1 MNRFRLFVVPTCC
14 CLALFTAAVRAE
26 APPDPLRLVPA
37 QADLAIK
44 LERPRQLA
52 ETVLALDLVK
62 QLQTFE
68 PFREFYDSTNFRRFQ
83 QLLGYFEK
91 ELGGKWPELL
101 EQLAGG
107 GVVLAAK
114 FGEEPAP
121 ALLVMQSKDE
131 AALKKFVKLVRSMIE
146 QELARDEAKERL
158 EVGSYKNIET
168 MRLGKDFHAA
178 VAGSALLI
186 ANREK
191 ALHAALDCHLNDG
204 KQSLATAARVSA
216 ARKQLPADQF
226 AWLWLNLD
234 NLRQLPGY
242 KQAFGGEA
250 TDPTQLLLFGGWL
263 DVVRHAPYICAGFG
277 KAGLGEGEG
286 LALSVRAP
294 HGKAD
299 VSPALAALHLPADM
313 DGSLPLLEP
322 KGVLFST
329 SYVLDL
335 AKFWEHRAQLLNA
348 EQVKGLEEGEKQAAK
363 FLAGIKIGKILSQ
376 AGPQQRFVAAHQPK
390 PGYQTQPGQNI
401 PAFAFVQSMRDPEGF
416 ARSMET
422 ILRAAVLAS
431 RGQTGLKLAQ
441 EKHGELTL
449 VGFRFPEDKPYE
461 GDTNNVRFNFSPCF
475 VAVGD
480 QFLMASTIELGREL
494 IGILQKEAKD
504 SAPRSSAASRMKFHA
519 AGGAD
524 YLQSIEEQLL
534 AATILDQALAPK
546 EAQEQV
552 RKLIALVR
560 RAGALSLDNT
570 YAAKEF
576 RFDIKYAKSPAK

>member
-1 MNRFRLFVVPTCC
+1 MNRFRLWTGPTCC
-14 CLALFTAAVRAE
+14 CLLLCAAAVRAE
-26 APPDPLRLVPA
+26 SPPDPLRLVPA

-44 LERPRQLA
+44 VEQPRQLA
-52 ETVLALDLVK
+52 ETALALDLVK

-101 EQLAGG
+101 DQLAGG
-107 GVVLAAK
+107 GMVVAVK

-131 AALKKFVKLVRSMIE
+131 AALKKFVKVVRGMLD
-146 QELARDEAKERL
+146 QELTRDDAKERL
-158 EVGSYKNIET
+158 QVGSYKSIET
-168 MRLGKDFHAA
+168 LRLGQDLHAA
-178 VAGSALLI
+178 VAGSALLL

-204 KQSLATAARVSA
+204 KQSLAALAKVSA

-226 AWLWLNLD
+226 AWLWLNLEH
-234 NLRQLPGY
+234 LRQLPGY
-242 KQAFGGEA
+242 KQALGGEA
-250 TDPTQLLLFGGWL
+250 TDPGQLLLFGGWL
-263 DVVRHAPYICAGFG
+263 DTIRHAPYLCAGFG
-277 KAGLGEGEG
+277 KEGQGEG
-286 LALSVRAP
+286 LTLSFRAP
-294 HGKAD
+294 RGRAD
-299 VSPALAALHLPADM
+299 IAPGLAALHLPAEQ

-322 KGVLFST
+322 KGVLFSS

-363 FLAGIKIGKILSQ
+363 FLAGIKLGKILSQ
-376 AGPQQRFVAAHQPK
+376 AGPHQRFVAAHQPK
-390 PGYQTQPGQNI
+390 AGYTTQPGTNI

-416 ARSMET
+416 ARSAET
-422 ILRAAVLAS
+422 IFRAAVLAS

-441 EKHGELTL
+441 EKHGDLTL

-475 VAVGD
+475 VTVGD
-480 QFLMASTIELGREL
+480 QFVMASTIELGREL

-504 SAPRSSAASRMKFHA
+504 SASRSPAASRMKFHA

-552 RKLIALVR
+552 RKLIDLVR
-560 RAGALSLDNT
+560 RAGALALDNT
-570 YAAKEF
+570 YEAKQF
-576 RFDIKYAKSPAK
+576 RFDIKYAK

>member
-1 MNRFRLFVVPTCC
+1 MNRFRLWIGPTCC
-14 CLALFTAAVRAE
+14 CLLFCAAAGRAE
-26 APPDPLRLVPA
+26 SPPDPLRLVPA

-44 LERPRQLA
+44 LERPRQLV
-52 ETVLALDLVK
+52 ETTLVLDLVK

-101 EQLAGG
+101 DQLAGG
-107 GVVLAAK
+107 GIVVAAK

-121 ALLVMQSKDE
+121 VLLVMQSKDE
-131 AALKKFVKLVRSMIE
+131 AVLKKFIKVVRGMLE
-146 QELARDEAKERL
+146 QELARDDAKERL
-158 EVGSYKNIET
+158 QVGNYKSIET
-168 MRLGKDFHAA
+168 LRLGQDLHAA
-178 VAGSALLI
+178 VAGSALLL

-204 KQSLATAARVSA
+204 KQSLAATAKVSA

-226 AWLWLNLD
+226 AWLWLNLEH
-234 NLRQLPGY
+234 LRQLPGY
-242 KQAFGGEA
+242 KQALGGEA
-250 TDPTQLLLFGGWL
+250 TDPAQLLLFGGWL
-263 DVVRHAPYICAGFG
+263 DVIRHAPYLCAGFG
-277 KAGLGEGEG
+277 KEGEG
-286 LALSVRAP
+286 LTLSVRAP
-294 HGKAD
+294 RGQAD
-299 VSPALAALHLPADM
+299 LSPGLAALHLPAEQ

-363 FLAGIKIGKILSQ
+363 FLAGIKLGKILSQ
-376 AGPQQRFVAAHQPK
+376 AGPHQRFVAAHQPK
-390 PGYQTQPGQNI
+390 AGYSTQPGTNI

-416 ARSMET
+416 ARSAET
-422 ILRAAVLAS
+422 IFRAAVLAS

-441 EKHGELTL
+441 EKHGDLTL

-480 QFLMASTIELGREL
+480 QFVMASTIELGREL

-504 SAPRSSAASRMKFHA
+504 SAPRSPAASRMKLHA

-552 RKLIALVR
+552 RKLIDLVR

-570 YAAKEF
+570 YEAKQF
-576 RFDIKYAKSPAK
+576 RFDVKYAK